1 MATTEDRVRQLVAE
15 NLEVDGQPLD
25 PSLDLDAGLSEHGVP
40 SMDIVAFARL
50 VALEFDLVFSAED
63 CARLKNLRALVEFI
77 DA

>member
-25 PSLDLDAGLSEHGVP
+25 PSLDLDASLSEHGVP

-63 CARLKNLRALVEFI
+63 CARLKNLRALVEFV